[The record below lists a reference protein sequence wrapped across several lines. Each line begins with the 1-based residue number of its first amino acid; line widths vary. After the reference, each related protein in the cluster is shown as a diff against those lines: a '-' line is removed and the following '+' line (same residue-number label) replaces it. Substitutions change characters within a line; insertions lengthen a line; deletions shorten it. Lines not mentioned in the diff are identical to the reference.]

1 MLSWLLL
8 VSKEFCVCVM
18 RFELLTSECAL
29 LLFSSLALGL
39 EMVSASLKALENYF
53 CVKFC
58 EEVWGIYRL
67 GESLW

>member
-1 MLSWLLL
+1 MS
-8 VSKEFCVCVM
+8 VPFS
-18 RFELLTSECAL
+18 
-29 LLFSSLALGL
+29 LFSSLALGL

>member
-1 MLSWLLL
+1 M
-8 VSKEFCVCVM
+8 M

-39 EMVSASLKALENYF
+39 EMVSVSLKALENYF